1 MAMLENI
8 AIAADSLA
16 GDATGAGPLAPVA
29 PPRQLDDFRIIR
41 EIGRGGMGVVYEA
54 EQVALGRHVA
64 LKVLSAETMRD
75 EKQKRG
81 FEREA
86 RAAGRLHDTNPHRSH
101 ESCPGGWLGP

>member
-1 MAMLENI
+1 
-8 AIAADSLA
+8 
-16 GDATGAGPLAPVA
+16 
-29 PPRQLDDFRIIR
+29 
-41 EIGRGGMGVVYEA
+41 MGVVYEA
-54 EQVALGRHVA
+54 EQIALGRHVA